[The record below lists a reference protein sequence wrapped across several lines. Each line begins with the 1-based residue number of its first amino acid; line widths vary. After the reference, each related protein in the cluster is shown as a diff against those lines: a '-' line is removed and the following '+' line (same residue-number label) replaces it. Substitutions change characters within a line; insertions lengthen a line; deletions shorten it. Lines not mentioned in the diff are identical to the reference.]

1 MGFKYEMEQRLNL
14 TNAFG
19 GTFVFFSK
27 AQTNAKNPKEPP
39 SQRTTSLHT
48 MNETT
53 TTDERA
59 ACNRRITSA
68 EPLAEILYQQCFKK
82 FH

>member
-59 ACNRRITSA
+59 ACNRRNCCTTPI
-68 EPLAEILYQQCFKK
+68 FRK
-82 FH
+82 